1 MVAAASALIPGLIL
15 TFVAF
20 PRQATPGPEA
30 MALITHAAWIYL
42 PIVTLFSAGSV
53 AILALY
59 RLEKSDHERN
69 LAALGR

>member
-1 MVAAASALIPGLIL
+1 
-15 TFVAF
+15 
-20 PRQATPGPEA
+20 